1 MRPQRLKPD
10 SRQCTYDSGKPLR
23 HPKSSAKS
31 SFSAGCKAVPYPKPI
46 YETRCAMISI
56 VTIAMVM
63 IFPHGFA
70 VAQTPASGDV
80 LGMHNLTAV
89 SGASVYSQGNLGCT
103 FCHAPHSGLGG
114 ITPLWNQKLSTQT
127 YTPYTST
134 TYAEQGNTQPTLGIT
149 SSLCLSC
156 HDGTVGVGQS
166 AAYGPL
172 PVIGALNSVDSF
184 GTTLTGSHPFS
195 LVLPLK
201 DAPNLVATLVTQG
214 KTADPTGAVKLIRG
228 NIECTSCHSP
238 HVQAID
244 RIAQDF
250 LVRDSSNAQMCL
262 ACHDPN
268 RVVQGQVNPLAGFTG
283 SIHQTASNAVSP
295 DGHVGSYPT
304 VGVNACTSCH
314 MSHDAVAPA
323 RLLRPATPAA
333 PATDSVTQ
341 DCMTCHNGG
350 TYLSPAPLNVMAE
363 VAKTGHPLPSGNNF
377 HDAAEAMVVNNNRHA
392 TCVDC
397 HDPHASNQTTLF
409 TAPPALRP
417 SQAGVSGVS
426 VLDGVTVLT
435 PAINQYENCLRCHGT
450 STGKQHQI
458 IYGYVP
464 MRVVAAPDRLN
475 VIPEFAST
483 ATSSHPVTHVRSSPL
498 PQPSL
503 LLNMLNQNGIAS
515 SRAMGTQIFCTDCHN
530 SDDNREFGGSGPNG
544 PHGSVNSHILERNY
558 QFSQAVTPGGLV
570 SNLFPSPD
578 LTVTGPYAMCGK
590 CHDLTNVV
598 ANNSFTQHNLHI
610 SQYGF
615 SCSVCHTAHGMGA
628 TSPTVTGERLVNFDA
643 NVVGENN
650 GAPIAY
656 SRGTNTCTLM
666 CHEVAHNADGSVS
679 KINRPVHRGPVVK

>member
-1 MRPQRLKPD
+1 
-10 SRQCTYDSGKPLR
+10 
-23 HPKSSAKS
+23 
-31 SFSAGCKAVPYPKPI
+31 
-46 YETRCAMISI
+46 MILI
-56 VTIAMVM
+56 LM
-63 IFPHGFA
+63 ILAHGFA
-70 VAQTPASGDV
+70 AAQVSGDV
-80 LGMHNLTAV
+80 LGMHNLTAA
-89 SGASVYSQGNLGCT
+89 SGASVYSQGRLGCT

-134 TYAEQGNTQPTLGIT
+134 TYPEQGNTQPTLGIT

-172 PVIGALNSVDSF
+172 PTVGALNSVDSF

-195 LVLPLK
+195 LVTPLK
-201 DAPNLVATLVTQG
+201 DAPNLVASLVSQG
-214 KTADPTGAVKLIRG
+214 KTADPTGAVKLVNG

-238 HVQAID
+238 HVQGID
-244 RIAQDF
+244 KIAQKF

-268 RVVQGQVNPLAGFTG
+268 RVVQGQINPLAGFTG
-283 SIHQTASNAVSP
+283 SIHQTATNQVSP

-333 PATDSVTQ
+333 PGNDPVTQ
-341 DCMTCHNGG
+341 DCMTCHNGS
-350 TYLSPAPLNVMAE
+350 TYSSPAPPNIMAE

-377 HDAAEAMVVNNNRHA
+377 HDAAEAALLNNNRHA

-397 HDPHASNQTTLF
+397 HNAHASNQVTQF
-409 TAPPALRP
+409 TAPPPLRP
-417 SQAGVSGVS
+417 SQAGVSGIS
-426 VLDGVTVLT
+426 AADGVTVLT

-450 STGKQHQI
+450 STGKQRLI
-458 IYGYVP
+458 VYGYAP
-464 MRVVAAPDRLN
+464 ARVVSAPDALN
-475 VIPEFAST
+475 VIPEFAAT
-483 ATSSHPVTHVRSSPL
+483 ATSSHPVTHDRTSPL

-503 LLNMLNQNGIAS
+503 LLNLLNQNGMAS
-515 SRAMGTQIFCTDCHN
+515 SRAMGTRIFCTDCHT
-530 SDDNREFGGSGPNG
+530 SDDNREFGGTGPNG

-558 QFSQAVTPGGLV
+558 QFSQAAVPAGVVT
-570 SNLFPSPD
+570 NLFPNPD
-578 LTVTGPYAMCGK
+578 LTFTGPYAMCAK
-590 CHDLTNVV
+590 CHDLTQIV
-598 ANNSFTQHNLHI
+598 ANTSFTQHNLHL

-615 SCSVCHTAHGMGA
+615 TCSVCHTTHGMGA
-628 TSPTVTGERLVNFDA
+628 ISPSITGERLVNFDA

-650 GAPIAY
+650 SAPIAY
-656 SRGTNTCTLM
+656 NRGSNTCTLM
-666 CHEVAHNADGSVS
+666 CHGVAHNADGSVGTA
-679 KINRPVHRGPVVK
+679 KMGKPKWTIKK